1 MTEYVD
7 EEVYKKFTKTHL
19 LNSIDIFLKKRGE
32 RITNINKAT
41 KNNLL
46 DVIKKYNIPINKT
59 IIIKEVEEYK
69 SKFSDIRV
77 EEKKE
82 EKEFTKEELLEYAMN
97 MKKNLLIKGDI
108 EWDEENKCYRCGI
121 FNFVKF

>member
-19 LNSIDIFLKKRGE
+19 LNSINNFLKEGE

-69 SKFSDIRV
+69 SKFSDITV
-77 EEKKE
+77 DEE
-82 EKEFTKEELLEYAMN
+82 EKEFTKEELLEYATN
-97 MKKNLLIKGDI
+97 MKKNLQLTGDI
-108 EWDEENKCYRCGI
+108 EWSEENKCYRCGI
-121 FNFVKF
+121 VHFVKFK

>member
-19 LNSIDIFLKKRGE
+19 LNSINNFLKEGE

-69 SKFSDIRV
+69 SKFSDITV
-77 EEKKE
+77 DEE
-82 EKEFTKEELLEYAMN
+82 EKEFTKEELLEYATN
-97 MKKNLLIKGDI
+97 MKKNLQLTGDI
-108 EWDEENKCYRCGI
+108 EWSEKNKCYRCGI
-121 FNFVKF
+121 VHFIKFK